1 MFDAPWGLTLSSGAL
16 LYGAYWHDRF
26 GVDHGAGDVE
36 LSPAD
41 AEHIYQWATPE
52 LPDGWHGLLTPV
64 AEGEKTRVVLR
75 K

>member
-1 MFDAPWGLTLSSGAL
+1 LTLSSGTL

-26 GVDHGAGDVE
+26 GVDHGAGAIE

-41 AEHIYQWATPE
+41 AEHVYQWVTPH
-52 LPDGWHGLLTPV
+52 LPDGWHGLAAPL
-64 AEGEKTRVVLR
+64 GDGDKTRIVIR